1 MLRLGDKVFAD
12 IKKKSFNGVEV
23 TQCSSKIRTVIGFF
37 FSVYCQSK
45 QTLDLL
51 DRNISVAR
59 N

>member
-12 IKKKSFNGVEV
+12 IKKKKSFNGVEV
-23 TQCSSKIRTVIGFF
+23 TQCSSKIRTVIVF